1 MFFQPF
7 FFFPQQ
13 CDIQI
18 IFAGGFIHPEIQGIY
33 GEGNL
38 IQLLADKCEIFNL
51 VIGDFPVSGN
61 LDQFAGE
68 WIDFIETGNCLQD
81 NIGEFADFHFRNVAL
96 PDGTF
101 MGCLLYTSD
110 AADE

>member
-1 MFFQPF
+1 MYSSYFPCFFNRSF
-7 FFFPQQ
+7 SSRKE

-33 GEGNL
+33 GEGNF

-51 VIGDFPVSGN
+51 IIGDFPVSGN
-61 LDQFAGE
+61 LDQSVGE

-81 NIGEFADFHFRNVAL
+81 NIGEFADFHFR
-96 PDGTF
+96 T
-101 MGCLLYTSD
+101 
-110 AADE
+110 